1 LFAAI
6 KFYLGGPTWGTYST
20 FFKTDLNGNI
30 LFSKTF
36 RNPDDV
42 QPADIIE
49 TNDGSF
55 MITGHTHNMDTIASV
70 FSFIL
75 KTDSM
80 GNVLWS
86 KATIDTNGTYGLKV
100 IMPNDSICFGTSTYF
115 NPITGND
122 IYYYAV
128 NMQGDIKFEKLLKN
142 NGNETG
148 RSLLSHEG
156 NVFLLGNTIYSFDS
170 INEFLMV
177 KLDVNGNPIWKY
189 RYHFSN
195 NSTNL
200 EGLFITKKNSNTLTV
215 GGSIYNGSQDFF
227 LCEIDTNG
235 NVLNSKI
242 YDIELYDDITS
253 LSSDNNNGY
262 LVNCLSKPLN
272 GQAMFTAISIDSNL
286 NITNA
291 KKVLNSHYGF
301 GTQGPTMLKT
311 DSLIYL
317 GGIQYNN
324 NPISGTPFVMRL
336 DANFESI
343 CQSQP
348 CIVNTSVS
356 QVVSHPINFFSY
368 EGSVDLLQ
376 PKTIFSEDIL
386 VGDSIY
392 CNTAVDLSNSNNI
405 KNILVYPNPSNGLV
419 TIDLPI
425 GNQDNKVEIIDIN
438 GKILFSSHFTET
450 NQNINLSLLD
460 NGIYFIRFKQ
470 NNLTINRK
478 LVLIK

>member
-1 LFAAI
+1 MRHKIPLLFNLMIMTFILNIANAQSFLKKYPYSMSGTTTDNKSNTSLIYSNNNRLVFAAI

-356 QVVSHPINFFSY
+356 QVVSHPIHFF
-368 EGSVDLLQ
+368 LLM
-376 PKTIFSEDIL
+376 IIL
-386 VGDSIY
+386 R
-392 CNTAVDLSNSNNI
+392 I
-405 KNILVYPNPSNGLV
+405 KMVI
-419 TIDLPI
+419 
-425 GNQDNKVEIIDIN
+425 
-438 GKILFSSHFTET
+438 
-450 NQNINLSLLD
+450 INL
-460 NGIYFIRFKQ
+460 
-470 NNLTINRK
+470 NLVKIIK
-478 LVLIK
+478 PMLIA